1 MNSDNRKN
9 LFIGLFS
16 VMSLAIAGAFVSTPS
31 VRAQLGTGQQQDGQ
45 VGQQQQQ
52 QQQPGQQQDGQ
63 FGQQQDGQFG
73 QQQQQDNDQQWAQE
87 EDEGVRALW

>member
-16 VMSLAIAGAFVSTPS
+16 VMSLAIAGAFVATPS
-31 VRAQLGTGQQQDGQ
+31 VRAQFGTDQQQDGQ

-52 QQQPGQQQDGQ
+52 QQPGQQDGQ
-63 FGQQQDGQFG
+63 FGQEQQDGQFG
-73 QQQQQDNDQQWAQE
+73 QQQQQDNDQQWAQD